1 MVSWMLTLL
10 LSKFKNRLSIKLEF
24 PLRQNIF
31 TDDSRRRSKF
41 YKFLDILQTLM
52 TNKMGKK
59 EFWFVNLPEN
69 SSLLTHDKYFRK

>member
-1 MVSWMLTLL
+1 MIHAEDQS
-10 LSKFKNRLSIKLEF
+10 
-24 PLRQNIF
+24 F
-31 TDDSRRRSKF
+31 TNF
-41 YKFLDILQTLM
+41 FDILQTLM